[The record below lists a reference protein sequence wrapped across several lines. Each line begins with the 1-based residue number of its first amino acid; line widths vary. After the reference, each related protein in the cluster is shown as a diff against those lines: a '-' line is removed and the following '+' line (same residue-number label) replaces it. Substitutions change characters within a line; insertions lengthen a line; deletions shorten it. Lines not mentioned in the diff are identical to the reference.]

1 MTLCSVNRALSL
13 RLRLRSLL
21 RPPVLKPS
29 LRGAKNQHTHASP
42 HPAKTLRPASVP
54 LPTPPH
60 SPGHRSPLNSEAPY
74 SLRAGR
80 TWVIRPA
87 LISWQSSCYTM
98 HNRAGTCHRAA
109 DLKPSGDMPPSRR
122 PQTPEH
128 TDRAASKKCN
138 HFYVKP
144 AATSAAAKT
153 SGVRTLP
160 LANEPLKGA
169 CGGCHAEQRHRAR
182 QGS

>member
-1 MTLCSVNRALSL
+1 MNDLVMTLCSVNRALSL

-21 RPPVLKPS
+21 RPPVLKSS

-42 HPAKTLRPASVP
+42 HPAKTLRPASLP

-74 SLRAGR
+74 SLG
-80 TWVIRPA
+80 
-87 LISWQSSCYTM
+87 
-98 HNRAGTCHRAA
+98 A
-109 DLKPSGDMPPSRR
+109 DLGNTTGAHLRAIRR
-122 PQTPEH
+122 D
-128 TDRAASKKCN
+128 TDRATSKKWN

-153 SGVRTLP
+153 SGVRTWP
-160 LANEPLKGA
+160 LAKLPLKGA
-169 CGGCHAEQRHRAR
+169 CGGCHAKQRHRAR